1 MRLLARLR
9 GPWLPARLDRIA
21 IRIPALM
28 VVVAIMVVAVSTVA
42 HLGSRSSM
50 AFLEDLATRDL
61 RNREAIS
68 RLSTNA
74 EQLNMRLLGVMAKV
88 YSSPGSAD
96 RTRTL
101 VAAVQADWQALS
113 ATLPVAERTAAWP
126 EAEAAVAALAT
137 LAPGME
143 ATLRASRP
151 LDDVFDSW
159 LEIAAALRKL
169 SQQVTKELDS
179 HIHARLAVDIEAA
192 ERTTVL
198 LVALSGAALFI
209 LAGVALSLIAGVSR
223 PIGRIT
229 AIMGRLAEG
238 DTDAE
243 PEGRTRRDE
252 IGRIARA
259 VDVFRDSMLRVRAMT
274 EAERAAA
281 ARRERQAG
289 AMKSYTADFSSAV
302 SGVLGALANSASG
315 MRTAAQSVDASAH
328 QTVERMHQVRAATTG
343 SANGLAAVAAAAE
356 EMVASI
362 QEIRD
367 QVGQAATV
375 SSDAVQVSSNAR
387 GLVDSLGGAAQQIG
401 AVVQLIDQIASQTN
415 LLALNATIEA
425 ARAGEAGKGFA
436 VVASEV
442 KALAAQTARAT
453 TEIGERIRTIQDT
466 TGAAVAAV
474 ASVGQVVSTVDRIA
488 ETIARAIDEQAVAV
502 QEIVRNIQLASAGTG
517 ESAAA
522 VEEVAE
528 LSVLVSR
535 DASSV
540 QTVADELATRS
551 ADLRAEVDAFLH
563 AMAGAAEQRNFE
575 RHPCRLPA
583 RAVLADGREQE
594 VTLTDLS
601 RNGARFSPPIAVA
614 IGANVTLHFGED
626 VHLAV
631 RVARHDDD
639 VTAVTFAESAAVNL
653 RVDAL
658 VAALPMAA

>member
-1 MRLLARLR
+1 MPLLARLR

-28 VVVAIMVVAVSTVA
+28 AMVAVMVLAVSTVA

-68 RLSTNA
+68 RLSGNA

-96 RTRTL
+96 RTRAL
-101 VAAVQADWQALS
+101 VAAVQSDWQALA
-113 ATLPVAERTAAWP
+113 ATLPAAERTAAWP
-126 EAEAAVAALAT
+126 EAEAAIAALAA
-137 LAPGME
+137 LGPKIE

-151 LDDVFDSW
+151 LDDVFDAW

-169 SQQVTKELDS
+169 SQQVTRELDS
-179 HIHARLAVDIEAA
+179 HIHARLAHDMRAA
-192 ERTTVL
+192 EQTTLL
-198 LVALSGAALFI
+198 LVALSGAALLI
-209 LAGVALSLIAGVSR
+209 LSAVAWSLIAGVSR

-229 AIMGRLAEG
+229 AVMGRLAAG
-238 DTDAE
+238 DTEAE

-252 IGRIARA
+252 IGRMARA
-259 VDVFRDSMLRVRAMT
+259 VDVFRENMLRVRAMT

-281 ARRERQAG
+281 ARRERQAA
-289 AMKSYTADFSSAV
+289 AMNSYTSDFSSAV
-302 SGVLGALANSASG
+302 AGVLGALANSASG
-315 MRTAAQSVDASAH
+315 MRSAAQSVDASAH
-328 QTVERMHQVRAATTG
+328 QTVERMHQVRAATSG
-343 SANGLAAVAAAAE
+343 SADGLAAVAASAE
-356 EMVASI
+356 QMVASI
-362 QEIRD
+362 QEIRH

-375 SSDAVQVSSNAR
+375 SSDAVQASGNATT
-387 GLVDSLGGAAQQIG
+387 LVDSLGGAAQQIG

-453 TEIGERIRTIQDT
+453 TEIAERIRTIQDT

-474 ASVGQVVSTVDRIA
+474 ASVGQVVSSVDRIA

-502 QEIVRNIQLASAGTG
+502 QEIVRNIQFASAGTG

-522 VEEVAE
+522 VDEVAE
-528 LSVLVSR
+528 RSVQVSR
-535 DASSV
+535 DATLV
-540 QTVADELATRS
+540 QSVADELATRS
-551 ADLRAEVDAFLH
+551 ADLRSEVDAFLQ
-563 AMAGAAEQRNFE
+563 AMAGAAEQRSFE

-583 RAVLADGREQE
+583 RAVLPGGQAQE
-594 VTLTDLS
+594 VTIIDLS
-601 RNGARFSPPIAVA
+601 RNGARLAHPVPVVVGYTF
-614 IGANVTLHFGED
+614 TLHIGRD
-626 VHLAV
+626 GPLTV
-631 RVARHDDD
+631 RVARHDAEC
-639 VTAVTFAESAAVNL
+639 TAVTFAESAAVN
-653 RVDAL
+653 RHVDAL
-658 VAALPMAA
+658 AAAQPLAA

>member
-1 MRLLARLR
+1 MPLPARLR
-9 GPWLPARLDRIA
+9 GHWLPARLDRIA

-28 VVVAIMVVAVSTVA
+28 AMVAVMVLAVSTVA

-68 RLSTNA
+68 RLSGNA

-96 RTRTL
+96 RTRAL
-101 VAAVQADWQALS
+101 VAALQSDWQALS
-113 ATLPVAERTAAWP
+113 ATLPAAERTAAWP
-126 EAEAAVAALAT
+126 EAEAAIAALVT
-137 LAPGME
+137 LGPEIE

-151 LDDVFDSW
+151 LDDVFDAW

-169 SQQVTKELDS
+169 SQQVTRQLDS
-179 HIHARLAVDIEAA
+179 HIHTRLAQDIEAA
-192 ERTTVL
+192 EQTTLL
-198 LVALSGAALFI
+198 LVALSGAALLI
-209 LAGVALSLIAGVSR
+209 LSGVAWGLLAGVSR

-229 AIMGRLAEG
+229 AVMGRLAAG
-238 DTDAE
+238 DTEAE

-252 IGRIARA
+252 IGRMARA
-259 VDVFRDSMLRVRAMT
+259 VDVFRENMLRVRAMT

-281 ARRERQAG
+281 TRRERQAA
-289 AMKSYTADFSSAV
+289 AMKSYTSDFSSAV
-302 SGVLGALANSASG
+302 SGVLGALANSANG

-328 QTVERMHQVRAATTG
+328 QTVERMHQVRAATSG
-343 SANGLAAVAAAAE
+343 SADGLAAVAASAE
-356 EMVASI
+356 QMVASI
-362 QEIRD
+362 QEIRH

-375 SSDAVQVSSNAR
+375 SADAVQASGNATT
-387 GLVDSLGGAAQQIG
+387 LVDSLGGAAQQIG

-453 TEIGERIRTIQDT
+453 TEIAERIRTIQDT

-474 ASVGQVVSTVDRIA
+474 ASVGQVVSSVDRIA

-502 QEIVRNIQLASAGTG
+502 QEIVRNIQFASAGTG

-522 VEEVAE
+522 VDEVADR
-528 LSVLVSR
+528 SVQVSR
-535 DASSV
+535 DATLV
-540 QTVADELATRS
+540 QSVADELATRS
-551 ADLRAEVDAFLH
+551 ADLRSEVDAFLQ
-563 AMAGAAEQRNFE
+563 AMANAGEQRSFE
-575 RHPCRLPA
+575 RHACRLPA
-583 RAVLADGREQE
+583 RAVLPGGEVQE
-594 VTLTDLS
+594 VIITNLS
-601 RNGARFSPPIAVA
+601 RNGARLSDPVPVAVGNTFALHIAGDA
-614 IGANVTLHFGED
+614 ALT
-626 VHLAV
+626 V
-631 RVARHDDD
+631 RVARHDAGL
-639 VTAVTFAESAAVNL
+639 TAVTFAESASVN
-653 RVDAL
+653 RHVDAL
-658 VAALPMAA
+658 AAAQPLAA